1 MPSFYV
7 PFFHSDFH
15 SVATENI
22 VLTAFASMS
31 LCSTRSQLL
40 TRHVSEAS

>member
-1 MPSFYV
+1 MPSFYA

-31 LCSTRSQLL
+31 LRAAQGRSC
-40 TRHVSEAS
+40 

>member
-1 MPSFYV
+1 MPSFYG

-31 LCSTRSQLL
+31 PRAAQGRSC
-40 TRHVSEAS
+40 